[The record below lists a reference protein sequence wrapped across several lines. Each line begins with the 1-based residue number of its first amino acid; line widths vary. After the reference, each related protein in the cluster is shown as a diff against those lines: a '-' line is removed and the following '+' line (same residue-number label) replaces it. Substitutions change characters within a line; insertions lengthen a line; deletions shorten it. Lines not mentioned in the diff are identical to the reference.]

1 MKLRI
6 KGDALRLRLSRT
18 EVTRLVKVGS
28 VTEVI
33 HFAPGSSLEYSV
45 SVGRELGVTY
55 AANHIAITLSAE
67 EVRAWATS
75 DQDGIYGEAGGALT
89 VTVEKD
95 FACLD
100 RTDAE
105 NADMSP
111 NPKAMC

>member
-18 EVTRLVKVGS
+18 EVARLVEVGS
-28 VTEVI
+28 VTETI

-45 SVGRELGVTY
+45 AVGSELSVAY
-55 AANHIAITLSAE
+55 AENHIAVTLSAV
-67 EVRAWATS
+67 EVRAWAQS
-75 DQDGIYGEAGGALT
+75 DQKWIYGEAGGALT

-100 RTDAE
+100 RDAD
-105 NADMSP
+105 NVDTLP
-111 NPKAMC
+111 NLKGKC

>member
-28 VTEVI
+28 VAEVI

-45 SVGRELGVTY
+45 ATGRELGVTY
-55 AANHIAITLSAE
+55 AENHIAITLSAE
-67 EVRAWATS
+67 EVKAWAQS
-75 DQDGIYGEAGGALT
+75 DEDGIYGEAGGALT

-100 RTDAE
+100 RNDAE
-105 NADMSP
+105 NADTFP
-111 NPKAMC
+111 NPKSTC